1 MASNSLKKSKYQPD
15 MLALH
20 RAHSYNYL
28 LILKLLPEL
37 DSERPYFFHLDNGC
51 YQLSV
56 CEQTQYT
63 SVLDIENIASSV
75 VIDDESATSLTPR
88 LKVRLYHDAQMAE
101 VLASR
106 QIRYF
111 KSRYDYPNRLMQQP
125 DEKYQINKFLTQW
138 LEHCFKD
145 GRVMT
150 LDPRHS

>member
-1 MASNSLKKSKYQPD
+1 MGKLHQSKPKYKPD

-20 RAHSYNYL
+20 RACSYNYL
-28 LILKLLPEL
+28 LILKLLPDFTL
-37 DSERPYFFHLDNGC
+37 NNSYFFHFDSDC
-51 YQLSV
+51 FQLTI

-63 SVLDIENIASSV
+63 SVLDIESVASSV
-75 VIDDESATSLTPR
+75 VFQDDNETSLTPR

-125 DEKYQINKFLTQW
+125 DEKYQVNKFLSQW
-138 LEHCFKD
+138 LDRCFKD

-150 LDPRHS
+150 LDPQR

>member
-1 MASNSLKKSKYQPD
+1 MGSFCGKKKKYQPD
-15 MLALH
+15 MLGLH
-20 RAHSYNYL
+20 RSCSYNYL

-37 DSERPYFFHLDNGC
+37 TLDEPYFYHLDNAC
-51 YQLSV
+51 YQLNV

-63 SVLDIENIASSV
+63 SVLNIEPIATNVLVSGET
-75 VIDDESATSLTPR
+75 DNALTPQ

-138 LEHCFKD
+138 LNHCFKD

-150 LDPRHS
+150 LDPRQS